1 MTPETFDA
9 YFAGLLAQ
17 YETLGLIGLGKL
29 TDPGEGSPRTDLAR
43 TRFSIEMLQMLEM
56 KTRGNLSEAEAREL
70 RRVLTTLRL
79 NYIEEAKRP
88 AATDASP
95 PPEAAKGDAGS
106 GAEGEGTVE
115 GKVEGEAKEPDRGP
129 ESR

>member
-29 TDPGEGSPRTDLAR
+29 TEPGEGNPRTDLAR
-43 TRFSIEMLQMLEM
+43 ARFSIEMLQMLEL
-56 KTRGNLSEAEAREL
+56 KTQGNLSEAEAREL

-88 AATDASP
+88 AAVDASP
-95 PPEAAKGDAGS
+95 PPEAAKGDAG
-106 GAEGEGTVE
+106 GGVEGGGTVE
-115 GKVEGEAKEPDRGP
+115 GRAEGEAKEPDRGT
-129 ESR
+129 ELR